1 MVSLNCRGKHSNFS
15 LLWVYMFL
23 LCLLCPVKFMCI
35 CVPFSAIGILTCR
48 KVMTSYFPF
57 LPPTFSTHFL
67 PYKFLFYSSV
77 FVLFW
82 KSVNV
87 SSTICVHLET
97 SGFTSHYLNDD
108 SDFSLHRIFQ
118 QLLVQW
124 GQKELLNLSSIHGW
138 LFKGP
143 CENSV

>member
-1 MVSLNCRGKHSNFS
+1 MENSQISHLFEFICSYYVACVQLN
-15 LLWVYMFL
+15 V
-23 LCLLCPVKFMCI
+23 
-35 CVPFSAIGILTCR
+35 CVFACFYSAVGILPCR

-57 LPPTFSTHFL
+57 LPPTLSTHFP

-108 SDFSLHRIFQ
+108 SDFSWHRIFQ

-124 GQKELLNLSSIHGW
+124 GQKDLLNLSSIHGW
-138 LFKGP
+138 LFKCP
-143 CENSV
+143 CENSM